1 MKKLHRFIGNFDLTA
16 GRMLIRDPGLAHQI
30 RDVLK
35 LKAGEQIIL
44 SDGRGNEAVAEIAAI
59 DKTSFEV
66 AVGEVQE
73 GDEPKRRVILYCAV
87 LKRENFEYAVE
98 KAVECGAA
106 AIVPLITAHTVK
118 LGVNLERLQKIA
130 QEAAE
135 QCGRSIV
142 PEIKAPVKL
151 AAAIKGAGENDANY
165 FFDASGEEFA
175 RAKSLS
181 ATVGVWIGPE
191 GGWEE
196 FELDAAREAGFSF
209 ASLGSL
215 ILRAETAVSVATY
228 LSAR

>member
-1 MKKLHRFIGNFDLTA
+1 MKKLHRFIGNFDLSA
-16 GRMLIRDPGLAHQI
+16 GRMLIREPGLAHQI

-35 LKAGEQIIL
+35 LKAGEKIVL
-44 SDGRGNEAVAEIAAI
+44 SDGRGNEAVVEIAAI

-98 KAVECGAA
+98 KAVECGASE
-106 AIVPLITAHTVK
+106 IVPLITAHTVK
-118 LGVNLERLQKIA
+118 LGVNLDRLKKIA

-151 AAAIKGAGENDANY
+151 VAAIKGAGENDVNY
-165 FFDASGEEFA
+165 FFDAPGEEFI
-175 RAKSLS
+175 RVKSLS
-181 ATVGVWIGPE
+181 AKVGVWIGPE

-196 FELDAAREAGFSF
+196 FETNAAREAGFAV
-209 ASLGSL
+209 ASLGPL
-215 ILRAETAVSVATY
+215 ILRAETAASVAVY
-228 LSAR
+228 LASR